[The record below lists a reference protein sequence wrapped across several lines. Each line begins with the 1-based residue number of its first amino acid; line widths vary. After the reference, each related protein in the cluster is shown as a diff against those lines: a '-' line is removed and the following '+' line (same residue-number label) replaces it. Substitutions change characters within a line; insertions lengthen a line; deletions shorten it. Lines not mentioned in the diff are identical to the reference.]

1 MRFGYPLTFSR
12 ETNRITVFQPT
23 KEVTPLTDII
33 IIGGGPAGLSAAI
46 NARARGKSVL
56 VVGNP
61 ISENP
66 LYKAP
71 VIDNYPGMPG
81 VSGRDYMHAL
91 EDHARESGAQFRSG
105 HVLTVAP
112 MGNRFFVSIGSDF
125 EEARS
130 VILAIG
136 AQRSAKFPGE
146 EDFLGRGVSWCATCD
161 GMLYRG
167 KDVAVIGLSHDAP
180 AEANFLQEIGCRVT
194 YVARKTPEGLNPHI
208 PVVLGRAFSVEGGAV
223 VTAVRADQTV
233 IPCQGAFILRSAM
246 APKDLLPSLTLED
259 GYIPVDRSMATNIPG
274 VFACGDCTGLP
285 LQAAKAVGE
294 GLIAGQ
300 SAAEYLDRN

>member
-1 MRFGYPLTFSR
+1 M
-12 ETNRITVFQPT
+12 
-23 KEVTPLTDII
+23 TDII
-33 IIGGGPAGLSAAI
+33 VIGGGPAGLSAAI

-56 VVGNP
+56 VVSNP

-71 VIDNYPGMPG
+71 VMDNYPGLPNI
-81 VSGRDYMHAL
+81 SGADYLHKL
-91 EDHARESGAQFRSG
+91 EDHATESGTQFRPG
-105 HVLTVAP
+105 RVLTVAP

-125 EEARS
+125 EEARA
-130 VILAIG
+130 VIIAIG
-136 AQRSAKFPGE
+136 AQRGTKFPGE
-146 EDFLGRGVSWCATCD
+146 EEFLGRGVSWCATCD

-167 KDVAVIGLSHDAP
+167 KDVVVVGLSHDAP
-180 AEANFLQEIGCRVT
+180 AEANFLQEIGCKVT
-194 YVARKTPEGLNPHI
+194 YVARQTPNGLNPEI
-208 PVVLGRAFSVEGGAV
+208 PVVLGRKISVEGEAV
-223 VTAVRADQTV
+223 VTAVHVDETV

-246 APKDLLPSLTLED
+246 APGDLLPSLTLEN
-259 GYIPVDRSMATNIPG
+259 GYIPVDRSMVTNIPG

-300 SAAEYLDRN
+300 SAAEHIDRMEN

>member
-1 MRFGYPLTFSR
+1 M
-12 ETNRITVFQPT
+12 
-23 KEVTPLTDII
+23 TDII

-71 VIDNYPGMPG
+71 VIDNYPGLPG
-81 VSGRDYMHAL
+81 IGGKDYLLAL
-91 EDHARESGAQFRSG
+91 ENHARECGALFRSG
-105 HVLTVAP
+105 RVLTIAP
-112 MGNRFFVSIGSDF
+112 MGDRFFVSIGSDF
-125 EEARS
+125 EETRA
-130 VILAIG
+130 VIIAIG
-136 AQRSAKFPGE
+136 AQRGAKLPGE
-146 EDFLGRGVSWCATCD
+146 EEYLGRGVSWCATCD

-167 KDVAVIGLSHDAP
+167 KDVVVVGFSHDAP
-180 AEANFLQEIGCRVT
+180 AEANFLQEIGCKVT
-194 YVARKTPEGLNPHI
+194 YVARKTPEGLSPDI
-208 PVVLGRAFSVEGGAV
+208 PVVEGRKISVEGESA
-223 VTAVRADQTV
+223 VTAVRVDETAV
-233 IPCQGAFILRSAM
+233 PCQGAFILRSAM
-246 APKDLLPSLTLED
+246 APGDLLPSLTLEN
-259 GYIPVDRSMATNIPG
+259 GYIPVDRSMATNVSG

-300 SAAEYLDRN
+300 SAAEYIDRMEN

>member
-1 MRFGYPLTFSR
+1 M
-12 ETNRITVFQPT
+12 
-23 KEVTPLTDII
+23 TDII
-33 IIGGGPAGLSAAI
+33 VIGGGPAGLSAAI

-71 VIDNYPGMPG
+71 VMDNYPGLPNI
-81 VSGRDYMHAL
+81 SGADYLHKLEEHAK
-91 EDHARESGAQFRSG
+91 ESGAQFRSG
-105 HVLTVAP
+105 RVLTIAP
-112 MGNRFFVSIGSDF
+112 MGERFFVSIGSDF
-125 EEARS
+125 EETRA

-136 AQRSAKFPGE
+136 AQRGMKFPGE
-146 EDFLGRGVSWCATCD
+146 EEFLGRGVSWCATCD

-167 KDVAVIGLSHDAP
+167 KDVVVVGLSHDAP
-180 AEANFLQEIGCRVT
+180 AEANFLQEIGCKVT
-194 YVARKTPEGLNPHI
+194 YVSRKEPEGLHPDI
-208 PVVLGRAFSVEGGAV
+208 PVVLGRNLTIEGDST
-223 VTAVRADQTV
+223 VTAVRVDETAV
-233 IPCQGAFILRSAM
+233 PCQGAFILRSAM
-246 APKDLLPSLTLED
+246 APKDLLPSLTLES

-300 SAAEYLDRN
+300 SAAEFIDRLES

>member
-1 MRFGYPLTFSR
+1 M
-12 ETNRITVFQPT
+12 
-23 KEVTPLTDII
+23 TDII
-33 IIGGGPAGLSAAI
+33 VIGGGPAGLSAAI
-46 NARARGKSVL
+46 NARARGKRVL
-56 VVGNP
+56 VVSNP

-71 VIDNYPGMPG
+71 VMDNYPGLPNI
-81 VSGRDYMHAL
+81 SGADYLHKL

-105 HVLTVAP
+105 RVLTIAP

-130 VILAIG
+130 VIIAIG
-136 AQRSAKFPGE
+136 AQRGAKFPGE
-146 EDFLGRGVSWCATCD
+146 EEFLGRGVSWCATCD

-167 KDVAVIGLSHDAP
+167 KDVVVVGLSHDAP
-180 AEANFLQEIGCRVT
+180 AEANFLQEIGCKVT
-194 YVARKTPEGLNPHI
+194 YVARQTPEDLNSEI
-208 PVVLGRAFSVEGGAV
+208 PVLLGRKISVKGEAV
-223 VTAVRADQTV
+223 VTAVHVDETV
-233 IPCQGAFILRSAM
+233 VSCQGAFILRSAM
-246 APKDLLPSLTLED
+246 APGDLLPNLTLEN
-259 GYIPVDRSMATNIPG
+259 GYIPVDRSMATNLPG

-300 SAAEYLDRN
+300 SAAEYLDHLEN

>member
-1 MRFGYPLTFSR
+1 M
-12 ETNRITVFQPT
+12 
-23 KEVTPLTDII
+23 TDII
-33 IIGGGPAGLSAAI
+33 VIGGGPAGLSAAI
-46 NARARGKSVL
+46 NARVRGKSVL
-56 VVGNP
+56 VVSNP

-71 VIDNYPGMPG
+71 VMDNYPGMPNI
-81 VSGRDYMHAL
+81 SGADYLQKL
-91 EDHARESGAQFRSG
+91 EDHAKESGARFRPG

-112 MGNRFFVSIGSDF
+112 MGERFFVSIGSDF
-125 EEARS
+125 EETRS

-136 AQRSAKFPGE
+136 AQRGAKFPGE
-146 EDFLGRGVSWCATCD
+146 EEFLGRGVSWCATCD

-167 KDVAVIGLSHDAP
+167 KDVVVIGLSHDSP
-180 AEANFLQEIGCRVT
+180 AEANFLQEIGCKVT
-194 YVARKTPEGLNPHI
+194 YVARRAPEELNPEI
-208 PVVLGRAFSVEGGAV
+208 PVVLGKKLTVEGDTV
-223 VTAVRADQTV
+223 VTAVRADESV

-246 APKDLLPSLTLED
+246 APNDLLPSLALEN
-259 GYIPVDRSMATNIPG
+259 GYITVDRSMATNIPG

-300 SAAEYLDRN
+300 SAAEYLDQNNKGE

>member
-1 MRFGYPLTFSR
+1 M
-12 ETNRITVFQPT
+12 
-23 KEVTPLTDII
+23 TDII
-33 IIGGGPAGLSAAI
+33 VIGGGPAGLSAAI

-71 VIDNYPGMPG
+71 VMDNYPGLPNI
-81 VSGRDYMHAL
+81 SGADYLHKLEAHAK
-91 EDHARESGAQFRSG
+91 ESGAQFRSG
-105 HVLTVAP
+105 RVLTIAP

-136 AQRSAKFPGE
+136 AQRGAKFPGE
-146 EDFLGRGVSWCATCD
+146 EEYLGRGVSWCATCD

-167 KDVAVIGLSHDAP
+167 KDVAVVGLSHDAP

-194 YVARKTPEGLNPHI
+194 YVARTAPEGLNSEI
-208 PVVLGRAFSVEGGAV
+208 PVILGKKLAVEGEST
-223 VTAVRADQTV
+223 VTAVRADETV

-246 APKDLLPSLTLED
+246 APGDLLPSLTLEN
-259 GYIPVDRSMATNIPG
+259 GYIPVDRSMATNLPG

-300 SAAEYLDRN
+300 SAAEYIDHLNK